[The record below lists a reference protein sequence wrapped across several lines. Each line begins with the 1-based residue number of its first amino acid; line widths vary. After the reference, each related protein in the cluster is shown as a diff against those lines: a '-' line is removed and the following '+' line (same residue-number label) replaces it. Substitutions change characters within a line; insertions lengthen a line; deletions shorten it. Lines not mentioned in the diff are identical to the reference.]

1 VLANNFIQ
9 LFIFWELVGVSSYL
23 LIGFWFEK
31 PSAAD
36 AAKKAFI
43 TNRLGDFGFLLGILV
58 VWTAL
63 GSLNFGTLQ
72 QTLIADPAALGTIAS
87 VAGLLI
93 FCGAMGKSA
102 QFPLHVWLPDA
113 MEGPTPVSALI
124 HAATMVAAG
133 VYMLCRIIFLLDPT
147 ALHVIAYI
155 GGFTALLAAL
165 IAIQQNDI
173 KRILAYS
180 TLSQLGYM
188 VMAVGLSGPTASMF
202 HLTTHAFFKALLF
215 LGAGSVIIALHHEQD
230 IWKMGGLRKKMPVTF
245 WTFIIGTLALCGVPP
260 FSGFYS
266 KDSILAQALEQ
277 TETQPFTGVILFALG
292 VAVAAL
298 TTFYMFR
305 LFFVA
310 FLGSAKTEQ
319 AKHAHESPTV
329 MSWPLLVL
337 AAFSFI
343 GGLIGVAGIL
353 DKYFFDAGLI
363 QFVSPD
369 RMGFSEANG
378 TVFVS
383 DRLTFFEKL
392 IEPFAHSPIA
402 SLAGLGA
409 VLVGFF
415 GAFALYKNAESD
427 LLPAKL
433 GWFATAMKNRF
444 YFDEIYEATFIR
456 AHDFIAAVMDWIDRW
471 LVDWAGIGLVRGGT
485 DITGR
490 ALRLM
495 QTGNLQTYA
504 FLFALGVAVVLYLVL
519 GK

>member
-1 VLANNFIQ
+1 VFFI
-9 LFIFWELVGVSSYL
+9 IEYS
-23 LIGFWFEK
+23 
-31 PSAAD
+31 D
-36 AAKKAFI
+36 ALPI
-43 TNRLGDFGFLLGILV
+43 
-58 VWTAL
+58 
-63 GSLNFGTLQ
+63 
-72 QTLIADPAALGTIAS
+72 IA
-87 VAGLLI
+87 
-93 FCGAMGKSA
+93 
-102 QFPLHVWLPDA
+102 W
-113 MEGPTPVSALI
+113 
-124 HAATMVAAG
+124 
-133 VYMLCRIIFLLDPT
+133 
-147 ALHVIAYI
+147 I
-155 GGFTALLAAL
+155 GGITALLSAL

-188 VMAVGLSGPTASMF
+188 VMAVGLGGPTPAMF

-277 TETQPFTGVILFALG
+277 KNYPLFVLG
-292 VAVAAL
+292 VLVAGL

-310 FLGSAKTEQ
+310 FVGKSRTE
-319 AKHAHESPTV
+319 AAGHAHESPAV

-337 AAFSFI
+337 AVFAII
-343 GGLIGVAGIL
+343 GGIIGVSETYA
-353 DKYFFDAGLI
+353 A
-363 QFVSPD
+363 QFGEAEHASIAQ
-369 RMGFSEANG
+369 RM
-378 TVFVS
+378 V
-383 DRLTFFEKL
+383 
-392 IEPFAHSPIA
+392 EPFAHLPVAATIGILAVIA
-402 SLAGLGA
+402 
-409 VLVGFF
+409 GFF
-415 GAFALYKNAESD
+415 AAFKLYGNAETD
-427 LLPAKL
+427 PLPAKL
-433 GWFATAMKNRF
+433 GGFATAMKNRF